1 MTQYTP
7 SSSEPGQRPPN
18 FWNSSR
24 GIASWLLTLDH
35 KRIGVMY
42 LAFVWAAF
50 MLGGVFALLVRTELL
65 TAGKTI
71 VEAATYN
78 QLFTLHGA
86 VMVFLVI
93 IPSIPASRRRS
104 CCRPASTRRG
114 RRSTSSCACPVAR
127 RSNRSTSTPSSGRCR
142 RGVR

>member
-7 SSSEPGQRPPN
+7 SSSEPGQRPPS
-18 FWNSSR
+18 FWNSSH
-24 GIASWLLTLDH
+24 GLSSWLFTLDH

-42 LAFVWAAF
+42 LAFVWFAF

-71 VEAATYN
+71 VDPDTYN

-93 IPSIPASRRRS
+93 IPSIPASLGNIILPIQLGAKDVAFPRINL
-104 CCRPASTRRG
+104 ASFYIYVIG
-114 RRSTSSCACPVAR
+114 AHIAL
-127 RSNRSTSTPSSGRCR
+127 
-142 RGVR
+142 

>member
-50 MLGGVFALLVRTELL
+50 MLGGVFALLVRTELRNNR
-65 TAGKTI
+65 K
-71 VEAATYN
+71 
-78 QLFTLHGA
+78 
-86 VMVFLVI
+86 
-93 IPSIPASRRRS
+93 
-104 CCRPASTRRG
+104 
-114 RRSTSSCACPVAR
+114 
-127 RSNRSTSTPSSGRCR
+127 NRSKS
-142 RGVR
+142 